1 MNLITRLGE
10 GAGGSKVGSDCH
22 ILSPGPLGIR
32 VKGRLME
39 LAGASLTRT
48 PGLD

>member
-10 GAGGSKVGSDCH
+10 GAGRSKAGSDCH
-22 ILSPGPLGIR
+22 ILFPGPLVVR
-32 VKGRLME
+32 VKGWLME
-39 LAGASLTRT
+39 LVAASLTST